1 MQESSPVP
9 LAMPLIIPTMWF
21 QNNEIDNGRKAEQ
34 RRHDEA
40 VQLLYSG
47 HPELASSML
56 AELRTSLQD
65 RLQTVL
71 YSEADC
77 RCVLFV

>member
-1 MQESSPVP
+1 MVGCIHNKGSTFFNQ
-9 LAMPLIIPTMWF
+9 
-21 QNNEIDNGRKAEQ
+21 GRKAEQ
-34 RRHDEA
+34 QRHDEA
-40 VQLLYSG
+40 VHLLYSG

-77 RCVLFV
+77 R